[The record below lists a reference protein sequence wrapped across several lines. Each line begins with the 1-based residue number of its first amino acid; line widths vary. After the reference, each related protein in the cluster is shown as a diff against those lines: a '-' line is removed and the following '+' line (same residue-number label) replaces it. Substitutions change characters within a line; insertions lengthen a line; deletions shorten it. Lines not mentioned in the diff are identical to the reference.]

1 MGFLNPNNWFA
12 GQNDPTAATNMNGG
26 QPVAPGQLAYQGVT
40 PGSGQNSLEQYIRSL
55 TNSTGQQGNNILN
68 NAQGYIN
75 TGTGGV
81 NQSMG
86 YWGDI
91 LSGNKAQMAQALSP
105 ELQASNA
112 QFQNSRNALNTF
124 APMGGGRAS
133 AMGQLPFQQAQTNA
147 NIIASLRPQAAQ
159 QLGQLGM
166 GQQNFGMGQQG
177 VGTSLLGLT
186 LQSLLGQRGQD
197 VTETGQNKALG
208 GQLGNTLLNPFAQGL
223 AKNLIGSPGGS
234 GGNI

>member
-1 MGFLNPNNWFA
+1 MSFLNPNNWFA

-26 QPVAPGQLAYQGVT
+26 QPVSPGQLAYQGVT
-40 PGSGQNSLEQYIRSL
+40 PGSGQNSLEQYLRSL
-55 TNSTGQQGNNILN
+55 TNYSGQQGQNILN

-177 VGTSLLGLT
+177 IGSNLLQMTLNNLLG
-186 LQSLLGQRGQD
+186 GRGQD
-197 VTETGQNKALG
+197 VEETGQNKNLASNMAGDLTKGLTAGLG
-208 GQLGNTLLNPFAQGL
+208 
-223 AKNLIGSPGGS
+223 
-234 GGNI
+234 